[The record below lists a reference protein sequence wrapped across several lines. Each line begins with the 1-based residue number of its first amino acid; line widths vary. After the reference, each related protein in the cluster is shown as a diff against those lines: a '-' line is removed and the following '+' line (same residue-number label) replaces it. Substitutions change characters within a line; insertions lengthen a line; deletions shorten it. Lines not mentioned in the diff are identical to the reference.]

1 LPTFDGVGPTA
12 SSPIFEN
19 VIKSGLDALDTVFPC
34 EKGELPP
41 QAKWDISGAKQKKE
55 FRS

>member
-19 VIKSGLDALDTVFPC
+19 VVKSGLDALDTVFPC

-41 QAKWDISGAKQKKE
+41 QAKWDLSGAKQTKE